1 MDKQTEH
8 YQRLLNNPASNKGAD
23 GKPLVTQAQ
32 LDYAKKNGFGDIDGK
47 NGIDGLE
54 LAVAELDGKKGI
66 GAKDGDLNGD
76 GKVNKEDRGV
86 SLGSSSQSNKGL
98 DTGKLMA
105 FIDELI
111 KIWAPRAAGNTS
123 AAPANDISTA
133 LKKIM
138 EAAKTRTT
146 TTPTL
151 ATFESSDSITLT
163 EAITTTRHA
172 INSTV
177 LTTTESTS
185 GTTTTTTLATFV
197 SSDSITLTEAITTT
211 RHASTSAVLTTTVST
226 YVTSTTIPVTTLSLT
241 YLIKIFLFFNYSI
254 SLLNLITIFS

>member
-1 MDKQTEH
+1 MEILSAIGFNATDPLKKVFQESLRKADNGDGILTKDEYEKATKTVIDSDEFKSLSAENKKSFTEKLKPDAIWG
-8 YQRLLNNPASNKGAD
+8 QQGAASVINYDGNKLQIEYYEEALKD
-23 GKPLVTQAQ
+23 GKKDKDSNPIVTKAQ
-32 LDYAKKNGFGDIDGK
+32 LEYARNNGFGDM
-47 NGIDGLE
+47 NGDEKITGLE
-54 LAVAELDGKKGI
+54 LAVADLDGKKGR

-138 EAAKTRTT
+138 EAAKTRTI
-146 TTPTL
+146 TPT
-151 ATFESSDSITLT
+151 
-163 EAITTTRHA
+163 
-172 INSTV
+172 
-177 LTTTESTS
+177 
-185 GTTTTTTLATFV
+185 
-197 SSDSITLTEAITTT
+197 
-211 RHASTSAVLTTTVST
+211 
-226 YVTSTTIPVTTLSLT
+226 P
-241 YLIKIFLFFNYSI
+241 
-254 SLLNLITIFS
+254 